1 MFLRALEGATV
12 VVVGDKFVVAGAV
25 PGVVLAV
32 LLAGVVV
39 VADGVVVTD
48 VAGATCGTE
57 FCKTYTSNLE
67 ILLVY
72 SCDVIVYINSHDCC
86 ARDVGL

>member
-32 LLAGVVV
+32 VPPGVVV
-39 VADGVVVTD
+39 VVDGVVVTV
-48 VAGATCGTE
+48 VAGATCGTA
-57 FCKTYTSNLE
+57 FSKSIYIVPVQCHN
-67 ILLVY
+67 IALL
-72 SCDVIVYINSHDCC
+72 
-86 ARDVGL
+86 

>member
-32 LLAGVVV
+32 LPPGVVIV
-39 VADGVVVTD
+39 VDGVVVTA
-48 VAGATCGTE
+48 VAGATCGTSSIK
-57 FCKTYTSNLE
+57 F
-67 ILLVY
+67 
-72 SCDVIVYINSHDCC
+72 
-86 ARDVGL
+86 